1 MIPEEM
7 KPALMGVVPA
17 TLITSSKEGI
27 PNITNISRV
36 WYVDSN
42 HVAVANHMLKKSVLN
57 LQENPYA
64 FIRTM
69 DTTSFSTW
77 ELELEY
83 IGSRSDGEIFAEM
96 KKQYDVLSMMLESKM
111 PITVNCAE
119 LFTVVSARICEEEN
133 SHLRLLTETYHPIL
147 EQLEKKFGWKRSAV
161 WITDDLANQ
170 LHLAIVHGIDEESAQ
185 KILQRVAQLSAQQEK
200 PILINNIRSQ
210 YQYAFTTFLNQLPE
224 KEKFSVENYRNIN
237 QNYVAIP
244 IKNED
249 KKIMA
254 VIGSQSNDEFSFN
267 DFPEDLLHIAS
278 RILSQL
284 IEKLHRL
291 ADDKE
296 RQIMISQALER
307 ILLEG
312 SKRTGDK
319 NTVLSPRELQVAL
332 QVAQG
337 LSNEEIAKALFL
349 SKRTVTTHLERI
361 FQKLSINSRT
371 ALASYVIENGLS
383 DSP

>member
-1 MIPEEM
+1 MM
-7 KPALMGVVPA
+7 PALMGAVPA

-27 PNITNISRV
+27 PNITNISRI

-42 HVAVANHMLKKSVLN
+42 HVAIANHMLKKSVQN

-69 DTTSFSTW
+69 DTTNFSTW
-77 ELELEY
+77 ELVLEY
-83 IGSRSDGEIFAEM
+83 IGFRTDGEIFAEM
-96 KKQYDVLSMMLESKM
+96 KKQYEVLSMMLESVM

-119 LFTVVSARICEEEN
+119 LFTVVSARICKEEN
-133 SHLRLLTETYHPIL
+133 SHLRLLTETYHPLL
-147 EQLEKKFGWKRSAV
+147 EQLEKKFGWDRSAV
-161 WITDDLANQ
+161 WITDNLANQ
-170 LHLAIVHGIDEESAQ
+170 LHLAIVHGLDEESAQ
-185 KILQRVAQLSAQQEK
+185 KVLQRVAQLSSHQEK
-200 PILINNIRSQ
+200 PVFINNIRSQ

-224 KEKFSVENYRNIN
+224 KEKFSVENYRNIS

-244 IKNED
+244 VKNKD

-254 VIGSQSNDEFSFN
+254 VIGSQSNDELFFSDFN
-267 DFPEDLLHIAS
+267 EDLLHIAS

-284 IEKLHRL
+284 IEKLHGL
-291 ADDKE
+291 EDDKE
-296 RQIMISQALER
+296 RQKMIAQALDR

-361 FQKLSINSRT
+361 FQKLSINSR
-371 ALASYVIENGLS
+371 AVLASYIIENGLS